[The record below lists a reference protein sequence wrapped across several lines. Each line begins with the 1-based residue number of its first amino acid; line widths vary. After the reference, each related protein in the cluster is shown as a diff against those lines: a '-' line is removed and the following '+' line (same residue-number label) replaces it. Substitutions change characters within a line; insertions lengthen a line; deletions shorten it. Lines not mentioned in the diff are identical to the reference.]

1 MRQLVVLVFVL
12 SLHWFFTTTSK
23 QRKLMTLEES
33 STVHCHWKV
42 VGREHNIVH
51 TLPLPFLLPS
61 SPSPSPF
68 HSLPLLLLPLLL
80 PSSLLSLSLP
90 LFVTPS
96 PSLSLFFSLTIF
108 PSLYILPPALFF
120 LLISFYLL
128 TLPLQPS
135 FPSILTLSLSYL
147 MQIQIYI
154 FLLPLLVRDSTPN
167 LVFFFRKI
175 LSRVRLFILHLY
187 F

>member
-42 VGREHNIVH
+42 VGREYNIVH

-80 PSSLLSLSLP
+80 PSSPFLFSLPLLPPFPFSSPLPYFLLFIYSLQHSFSFSFLSTSLLSLYNLLFP
-90 LFVTPS
+90 LSS
-96 PSLSLFFSLTIF
+96 PSLSPI
-108 PSLYILPPALFF
+108 
-120 LLISFYLL
+120 
-128 TLPLQPS
+128 
-135 FPSILTLSLSYL
+135 
-147 MQIQIYI
+147 
-154 FLLPLLVRDSTPN
+154 
-167 LVFFFRKI
+167 
-175 LSRVRLFILHLY
+175 
-187 F
+187 

>member
-1 MRQLVVLVFVL
+1 
-12 SLHWFFTTTSK
+12 
-23 QRKLMTLEES
+23 MTMEES
-33 STVHCHWKV
+33 SNVHCHWKV

-80 PSSLLSLSLP
+80 PSSPFLFSLPLLPPFPFSSPLPYFLLFIYSLQHSFSFSFLSTSLLSLYNLLFP
-90 LFVTPS
+90 LSS
-96 PSLSLFFSLTIF
+96 P
-108 PSLYILPPALFF
+108 
-120 LLISFYLL
+120 
-128 TLPLQPS
+128 
-135 FPSILTLSLSYL
+135 SLSYL

-154 FLLPLLVRDSTPN
+154 FLFPLLVRDSTPN

-175 LSRVRLFILHLY
+175 FSRVRLFILHLY